1 MQRLADHAYA
11 VEDLGTALDLANA
24 ALANDTLNEDLHLRV
39 LQILVRMERSNDAR
53 QHYERYRDLLRRD
66 IGVDPSRPL
75 LELYEQIRSA
85 GSRTH
90 VETRPV
96 WHVRPSVQ
104 APFIGRQE
112 TLAYLQQAYHKGG
125 GVFIFGEAGQGK
137 TRLLQEFTSR
147 LGAQVRPLVTTCRQ
161 AESSLPFQPF
171 IDLLRNQITK
181 EEWKALPATWAS
193 QLALLL
199 PELPGLRRDLDRS
212 YLEGATQLAPAQ
224 IRSTILEA
232 IRQLFAQLNRRQRLL
247 LCLDDAHWADEAS
260 IATLAYLFERPPF
273 NSQALLI
280 TAARWEEYS
289 PHLEAWMAVLQQSPA
304 LRLVSLTRF
313 SEAEIRQLAL
323 FVLGSIPPDGVIQ
336 RILIETGG
344 NPFIILEALR
354 AFLDRGVQPNAEEL
368 ASLPMVKSIQSL
380 TDARLEALTMV
391 ARDVIEAAA
400 VLGTD
405 FSPEALSQVTGNNPL
420 EVGIALEELER
431 RRLVALE
438 QRTPGN
444 LRYRFIHDIF
454 REALL
459 LKIHPVRA
467 RWLHARTAQYLESGP
482 ETRDK
487 PALLA
492 QHYEEAGETG
502 MALGYWIQSG
512 QRAHQ
517 LYSFQEA
524 DWAFSRAES
533 LIDPGRAPD
542 EGQILS
548 LYSAWSELA
557 YEAGDASKTQEINS
571 KMLRLGELSHSP
583 LLVGSALDGLSTA
596 FLLTREAEQGL
607 ALADQAI
614 RYLGRAAHPLKMMD
628 ATIHRGMLLSQSRRY
643 ADAVAAFQQ
652 AIDTAAHADDALAMA
667 RRASAR
673 THQSQ
678 ALLMDG
684 WPQRAQEVASQ
695 ALEDYSTLNL
705 IRGQVSATYTL
716 ALARLHCGELTQ
728 ALNDSRTG
736 ATLAQRLDLE
746 LQAGLFHGLTGTI
759 EMSLG
764 NFDLAI
770 ENAQRCIELGEG
782 SNLDTLTARGYHLC
796 GELLIRL
803 QDYPG
808 AAEYLTR
815 ASAANAEPSL
825 EAYPSLGLGYALW
838 QSNRT
843 PASRQILENALKA
856 AEESQIY
863 HLLANAR
870 LAWVETEVQPWDN
883 EQRQAYLAELY
894 RQADERGL
902 TLMKLGAAG
911 LLGKLAIFRGDFTGA
926 IQIARAGIEM
936 ANPRNLAWLELQHR
950 LLLDGALRACGQ
962 ADPTNRGR
970 VLYLIERLESGLS
983 REPFKGAF
991 LEYRNY
997 LQTLLA

>member
-1 MQRLADHAYA
+1 
-11 VEDLGTALDLANA
+11 
-24 ALANDTLNEDLHLRV
+24 
-39 LQILVRMERSNDAR
+39 
-53 QHYERYRDLLRRD
+53 
-66 IGVDPSRPL
+66 
-75 LELYEQIRSA
+75 
-85 GSRTH
+85 
-90 VETRPV
+90 
-96 WHVRPSVQ
+96 
-104 APFIGRQE
+104 
-112 TLAYLQQAYHKGG
+112 
-125 GVFIFGEAGQGK
+125 
-137 TRLLQEFTSR
+137 
-147 LGAQVRPLVTTCRQ
+147 
-161 AESSLPFQPF
+161 
-171 IDLLRNQITK
+171 
-181 EEWKALPATWAS
+181 
-193 QLALLL
+193 
-199 PELPGLRRDLDRS
+199 
-212 YLEGATQLAPAQ
+212 
-224 IRSTILEA
+224 
-232 IRQLFAQLNRRQRLL
+232 
-247 LCLDDAHWADEAS
+247 
-260 IATLAYLFERPPF
+260 
-273 NSQALLI
+273 
-280 TAARWEEYS
+280 
-289 PHLEAWMAVLQQSPA
+289 
-304 LRLVSLTRF
+304 
-313 SEAEIRQLAL
+313 
-323 FVLGSIPPDGVIQ
+323 
-336 RILIETGG
+336 
-344 NPFIILEALR
+344 
-354 AFLDRGVQPNAEEL
+354 
-368 ASLPMVKSIQSL
+368 
-380 TDARLEALTMV
+380 MV

-492 QHYEEAGETG
+492 QHYEQAGETE

-533 LIDPGRAPD
+533 LIDPARAPD

-652 AIDTAAHADDALAMA
+652 AIDTAAHSDDAQALA

-705 IRGQVSATYTL
+705 IRGQISATYTL

-736 ATLAQRLDLE
+736 ATLAQRLDLV

-770 ENAQRCIELGEG
+770 DNAQRCIELGEG
-782 SNLDTLTARGYHLC
+782 SNLETLTARGYHLC

-894 RQADERGL
+894 QQADERGL
-902 TLMKLGAAG
+902 TLMKLGATGSAG
-911 LLGKLAIFRGDFTGA
+911 QAGDLPRRFRWSDPDRPRRDRDCQPAQPGMAGAAAPLAAGWRPQSLRA
-926 IQIARAGIEM
+926 SRPHEPRAGFIPHRAPGERVEPR
-936 ANPRNLAWLELQHR
+936 AVQRCIFGVSELPPDAACLIFNPNRAGNQLKGRAPNVAAYWQKLPELGIKFLTKLTFWRHFG
-950 LLLDGALRACGQ
+950 DAPALYCRQFIGCRYYQ
-962 ADPTNRGR
+962 
-970 VLYLIERLESGLS
+970 S
-983 REPFKGAF
+983 
-991 LEYRNY
+991 
-997 LQTLLA
+997 